1 MKINMS
7 DKVFQW
13 YKEELALNQGDCIRF
28 YIRYGGFNCFVK
40 SFSLGMDKV
49 SPEQYHTKIE
59 KDGITFFIED
69 CDTWYFDD
77 KDLVI
82 DFNEQ
87 LGEPEF
93 TQAC

>member
-7 DKVFQW
+7 DQAFQW
-13 YKEELALNQGDCIRF
+13 YKEELALTQGDCIRF
-28 YIRYGGFNCFVK
+28 YIRYGGFNSFVK
-40 SFSLGMDKV
+40 GFSLGMDKDV
-49 SPEQYHTKIE
+49 PEQSHTKVE
-59 KDGITFFIED
+59 KDGVTFFIED